1 MKKPLF
7 QASIEM
13 EQLDAIR
20 SVNLIFLLY
29 FLFTPPPLSL
39 SLSRICGTP
48 TPANWPE
55 VIKLPLFQTFKFK
68 KLFRRRVKEE
78 YSRYSLLL
86 IMILSN
92 LQ

>member
-29 FLFTPPPLSL
+29 FYLPSHSL